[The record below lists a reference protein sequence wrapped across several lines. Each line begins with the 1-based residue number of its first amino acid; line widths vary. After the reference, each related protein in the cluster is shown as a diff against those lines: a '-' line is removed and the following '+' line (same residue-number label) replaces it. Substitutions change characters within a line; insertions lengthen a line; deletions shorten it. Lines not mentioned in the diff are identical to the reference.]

1 KTAIERLG
9 AVSLG
14 AIEELERLRERDSFL
29 RPQQVDLLEAK
40 ETLYQVIRETD
51 EEMTKRYSEGFQEI
65 QNAFSD
71 VFTQLFGGVYA
82 SLQLTNPEDML
93 ETGIDISARPP
104 GKKLKTLGVLSGG
117 ERALTAIA
125 LLFAILHV
133 RPVPFCI
140 LDEVDA
146 ALDEANVERF
156 GKYLRNFSTK
166 TQFIVITHRKGTMEE
181 ANALYGVT
189 MQESGVS
196 RLVSVKLEEATPL
209 VATT

>member
-1 KTAIERLG
+1 
-9 AVSLG
+9 
-14 AIEELERLRERDSFL
+14 
-29 RPQQVDLLEAK
+29 EAK
-40 ETLYQVIRETD
+40 DTIYQVIREMD
-51 EEMTKRYSEGFQEI
+51 EEMRRRFSEVFQEI

-71 VFTQLFGGVYA
+71 VFTQLFCGGYA
-82 SLQLTNPEDML
+82 SLQLTNPQDML

-104 GKKLKTLGVLSGG
+104 GKKLKTLGLLYGC

-189 MQESGVS
+189 M
-196 RLVSVKLEEATPL
+196 
-209 VATT
+209 